1 MHCIAGLAGTLIKL
15 GKLDEAENELRKAKE
30 LGGEQHPLVLSLSA
44 LLDAFANK
52 KQDAQS
58 KIEAA
63 LSTDGNSLEILLIA
77 YEVMQNIEEEKKA
90 EDILNNMQNIAPD
103 DARVMSALLG

>member
-1 MHCIAGLAGTLIKL
+1 M
-15 GKLDEAENELRKAKE
+15 
-30 LGGEQHPLVLSLSA
+30 
-44 LLDAFANK
+44 
-52 KQDAQS
+52 
-58 KIEAA
+58 
-63 LSTDGNSLEILLIA
+63 STDGNSLEILLIA